1 MLSLYLAL
9 LSMRVIWNCCQ
20 NSLRKDFL
28 ISRLL
33 KNTLHYSQHHSHV
46 MLPRQRK
53 TCRWNLEIQSD
64 STLKAKYLEVGIP
77 GFFSYLPERFTNF
90 RRFATRIMA
99 MFGSTHVCEQ
109 LFSFMKS
116 TKTCQRTTLTDE
128 HLSSLIKVRTA
139 QAFQPDISKI
149 VMKRK
154 HQASGQN
161 V

>member
-1 MLSLYLAL
+1 
-9 LSMRVIWNCCQ
+9 
-20 NSLRKDFL
+20 
-28 ISRLL
+28 
-33 KNTLHYSQHHSHV
+33 
-46 MLPRQRK
+46 
-53 TCRWNLEIQSD
+53 
-64 STLKAKYLEVGIP
+64 
-77 GFFSYLPERFTNF
+77 
-90 RRFATRIMA
+90 

-128 HLSSLIKVRTA
+128 HLSSLIKVGTA